1 MKDKIKILNSYLHSK
16 CGKTFKSKKDL
27 ETWQHKQVVSFLH
40 QILPLSPFYSN
51 LYKGLSI
58 EDWRSFPTIDKSL
71 MMDNFNTLNT
81 AGLDKKAAFEIA
93 FKAEN
98 NRDFSLMLNDITIG
112 LSSGT
117 SGNRGLFIAS
127 KEERLKWAG
136 AILAKVL
143 PNSILSS
150 NKVAFFLRANSN
162 LYTTVEGGR
171 IKFEFFDLLDD
182 VDKLIQELGSFSP
195 TILVAPPSML
205 RLLAKGIEEKKLN
218 INPLKIISVAEV
230 LDPLDEKYIQSQF
243 NTQIHQIYQCTE
255 GFLATTCSHGTLH
268 INEDLLVIQKD
279 YIDKDLGKF
288 SPIITDFSRT
298 SQPIIRYKLNDILTE
313 RKTPCP
319 CGSIHTA
326 IDTIEGRCDDI
337 FYLLG
342 SNTSKLIPIFPDFIR
357 RVVISSS
364 DYIREYKVIQ
374 KDYKLFEVF
383 IDIPNE
389 FKYEVSK
396 KIIDSFNNLFDR
408 LQCEMPYIKFIET
421 IEYIPDK
428 KLKRVERQFDII
440 DIQTKT

>member
-1 MKDKIKILNSYLHSK
+1 MKDKVKILNSYLHSK
-16 CGKTFKSKKDL
+16 YSKKFKSREEL
-27 ETWQHKQVVSFLH
+27 EAWQHKQVVLFLEK
-40 QILPLSPFYSN
+40 ILPLSPFYSN
-51 LYKGLSI
+51 LYKDVSI
-58 EDWRSFPTIDKSL
+58 EDWCSFPTIDKSL
-71 MMDNFNTLNT
+71 MMANFNTLNT
-81 AGLDKKAAFEIA
+81 VGLDKEAAFEIA

-98 NRDFSLMLNDITIG
+98 NRDFSPMLNDITIG

-127 KEERLKWAG
+127 KNERLKWAG

-171 IKFEFFDLLDD
+171 LKFQFFDLLED
-182 VDKLIQELGSFSP
+182 VDKLVQKLGKFSP

-205 RLLAKGIEEKKLN
+205 RLLARNIEEKKLN

-230 LDPLDEKYIQSQF
+230 LDPLDEKYIQSHF
-243 NTQIHQIYQCTE
+243 NAQIHQIYQCTE
-255 GFLATTCSHGTLH
+255 GFLAATCSHGTLH

-326 IDTIEGRCDDI
+326 IDSIEGRCDDI
-337 FYLLG
+337 FYLYRT
-342 SNTSKLIPIFPDFIR
+342 NTSQLIPVFPDFIR

-364 DYIREYKVIQ
+364 NYIREYKVIQ

-383 IDIPNE
+383 IDIPQE

-396 KIIDSFNNLFDR
+396 EIINSFNNLFHK
-408 LQCEMPYIKFIET
+408 LQCEMPYIKFVEI
-421 IEYIPDK
+421 IDNIPGK
-428 KLKRVERQFDII
+428 KLKRVERQFNVH
-440 DIQTKT
+440 

>member
-1 MKDKIKILNSYLHSK
+1 MKDKIKILKAYLHSK
-16 CGKTFKSKKDL
+16 YGKTFKSKKEL
-27 ETWQHKQVVSFLH
+27 EAYQHKQVISFLH
-40 QILPLSPFYSN
+40 KILPLSPFYSN
-51 LYKGLSI
+51 LYKGLSL
-58 EDWRSFPTIDKSL
+58 EDWRSFPTIDKTI
-71 MMDNFNTLNT
+71 MMDNFNRLNT
-81 AGLDKKAAFEIA
+81 VGINKENAFEIA

-98 NRDFSLMLNDITIG
+98 NRDFSPMLNDITIG

-136 AILAKVL
+136 TILSKVL

-171 IKFEFFDLLDD
+171 IKFEFFDLLDE
-182 VDKLIQELGSFSP
+182 VDKLIQKLNSFSP

-205 RLLAKGIEEKKLN
+205 RLLAKSIEDNRLK

-230 LDPLDEKYIQSQF
+230 LDPLDEKYINSQF
-243 NTQIHQIYQCTE
+243 NGKIHQIYQCTE

-268 INEDLLVIQKD
+268 LNEDLLVIQKD
-279 YIDKDLGKF
+279 YIDKSLGKF
-288 SPIITDFSRT
+288 SPIITDFSRN

-326 IDTIEGRCDDI
+326 IDAIEGRCDDM
-337 FYLLG
+337 FYLYG

-357 RVVISSS
+357 RAIISSS
-364 DYIREYKVIQ
+364 EYISEYKVIQ
-374 KDYKLFEVF
+374 KEYRLFEVF
-383 IDIPNE
+383 VDVPIE
-389 FKYEVSK
+389 VKYEVSK
-396 KIIDSFNNLFDR
+396 KIISSFSNLFDK
-408 LQCEMPYIKFIET
+408 LQCEMPHIEFIED
-421 IEYIPDK
+421 IENIPSK
-428 KLKRVERQFDII
+428 KLRRVERQFQIN
-440 DIQTKT
+440 